1 MASIIPFDSTKN
13 LPSFLKKVDIAS
25 LNADLTAH
33 AGGGFPVISI
43 KGKAFA
49 VVRDGEREILRNPKD
64 PEAAATS
71 LDLVLVKANKGT
83 SKVFYLQGYD
93 KDSEGQKPD
102 CYSNDGITPGADAQ
116 NKQANKCATCKH
128 NQWGSRVTDKGAS
141 KGKACSDSVRI
152 AVAPAGQI
160 NDAML
165 LRVPP
170 ASIKALGEYGRQL
183 AKRNVGYNMV
193 VTKVSFDMEAE
204 SPKLMFKPVGFLDDD
219 GFGEV
224 QEMMESDLVANILG
238 ASANTVAAAA
248 AAEDDPLAGQEPP
261 KAKAKPAVKESVD
274 DETGEITE
282 EEAPAPKPA
291 AKRAAKPKVQEP
303 VEEVEEE
310 APAPKAAPK
319 AKAKPAVVEE
329 DDLDFDIDGINF
341 DD

>member
-1 MASIIPFDSTKN
+1 MANIIPFDSTKN
-13 LPSFLKKVDIAS
+13 LPSFLKKVDVAS

-64 PEAAATS
+64 PESAATS
-71 LDLVLVKANKGT
+71 LDLVLIKANKST
-83 SKVFYLQGYD
+83 SKVFYIKGYD

-102 CYSNDGITPGADAQ
+102 CYSNDGIAPAADAQ
-116 NKQANKCATCKH
+116 NTQAAKCATCKH
-128 NQWGSRVTDKGAS
+128 NQWGSRITEKGAS

-170 ASIKALGEYGRQL
+170 ASIKALGEYGQQL

-219 GFGEV
+219 GFSEV
-224 QEMMESDLVANILG
+224 QEMMESDLVSNILG
-238 ASANTVAAAA
+238 ASANAIAEAAAA
-248 AAEDDPLAGQEPP
+248 PAEEDPLAGQEPP
-261 KAKAKPAVKESVD
+261 KAKAKPAPV
-274 DETGEITE
+274 E
-282 EEAPAPKPA
+282 EEAEAEPAPAPKPA
-291 AKRAAKPKVQEP
+291 TKKPAKPKVEEP
-303 VEEVEEE
+303 AEED
-310 APAPKAAPK
+310 APKPAAKKP
-319 AKAKPAVVEE
+319 AKPAPVVE
-329 DDLDFDIDGINF
+329 DDIDFDIDGISF